1 MPVAENRLEACS
13 TIDELSGGTGI
24 LPVHKKLID
33 SGATSQFDRTLTTK
47 TTDGEIDWIDA
58 FQQLETLGIKRLAI
72 LGGGKLVA
80 SVLAAGL
87 IDELWLTVCPLILG
101 GVDAPTPVEGKGFL
115 AGLAPK
121 LELLTVKQV
130 GGEVFLHYRCDR

>member
-1 MPVAENRLEACS
+1 MPFPYAMK
-13 TIDELSGGTGI
+13 DGM
-24 LPVHKKLID
+24 
-33 SGATSQFDRTLTTK
+33 FDRTLTTK
-47 TTDGEIDWIDA
+47 TTAGEIDWIDA

-115 AGLAPK
+115 ADLAPK
-121 LELLTVKQV
+121 LELLAVKQV
-130 GGEVFLHYRCDR
+130 GQEVFLHYRVDRTGEIILS